1 METQIWAAVH
11 TPFMENGAIDEN
23 GIRHN
28 VEKYI
33 ERGITGIFFNG
44 LMGENWSLSKEEC
57 KSIAKLTVTASKGR
71 LKTCAIATT
80 GSIEDTI
87 ELGRSYKEIGL
98 DYCCLITPKTLESKE
113 ELVSCMNEKM
123 NGIDMPFVIFNA
135 VTPAGSVLT
144 PDVFS
149 ILCENPNVKILKTTV
164 NDEVN
169 NALRAVARSDV
180 LVSDPTEE
188 KFFKNATESGQ
199 RILFADPEP
208 YLYQTGTFRPIEEYV
223 KLIEVGKL
231 AEARVIFDALA
242 PLREQFNKWILTP
255 FYNGAM
261 TNAYLKKWSE
271 LNGFVGGVVRSP
283 LLPLSDAVA
292 REMEIEVH
300 RAQESVYAAL
310 GREA

>member
-1 METQIWAAVH
+1 MKTQIWAAVH
-11 TPFMENGAIDEN
+11 TPFLENGAIDEN

-28 VEKYI
+28 IERYI
-33 ERGITGIFFNG
+33 ERGIAGIFFNG
-44 LMGENWSLSKEEC
+44 LMGENWSLSQEEC
-57 KSIAKLTVTASKGR
+57 QAIAKITVAASKGR

-80 GSIEDTI
+80 GSVQDTI
-87 ELGRSYKEIGL
+87 NLGLSYKKIGL

-149 ILCENPNVKILKTTV
+149 VLCENRNLKILKTTV

-169 NALRAVARSDV
+169 NSLRAVARSDV

-188 KFFKNATESGQ
+188 KFFNNATKNGQ

-208 YLYQTGTFRPIEEYV
+208 YLYQTASFRPVEKYIGLIEEGR
-223 KLIEVGKL
+223 LE
-231 AEARVIFDALA
+231 EARVIFDALA
-242 PLREQFNKWILTP
+242 PLREQFNKWILAP
-255 FYNGAM
+255 FYKGVM
-261 TNAYLKKWSE
+261 TNAYLKKWAE

-283 LLPLSDAVA
+283 LEQLPESVA
-292 REMEIEVH
+292 KEMEIGI
-300 RAQESVYAAL
+300 RQAQESVYATL
-310 GREA
+310 GRGA